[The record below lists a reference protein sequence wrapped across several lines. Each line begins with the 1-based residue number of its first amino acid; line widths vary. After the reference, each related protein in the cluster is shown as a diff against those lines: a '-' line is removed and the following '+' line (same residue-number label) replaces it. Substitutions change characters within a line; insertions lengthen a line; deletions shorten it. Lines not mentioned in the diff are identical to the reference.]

1 MGVKERIMVNKNVS
15 KIALDACLAQ
25 TELLEGIAGRIL
37 KGGITVDDLKLSDQG
52 NGWKKISFYYR
63 LPPKRN

>member
-1 MGVKERIMVNKNVS
+1 MVNKNVS
-15 KIALDACLAQ
+15 KIAIAACLAQ

-37 KGGITVDDLKLSDQG
+37 KGEITVDDLKLNNQG

-63 LPPKRN
+63 LTPKRDEDN